1 MLVTVGVTVLV
12 AVGVAVLVGVA
23 VGGTG
28 VFVGVKQSADGG
40 PPRVGVQIDLTR
52 RLRLEAE
59 SGGNSLAGDRV
70 GIGFEIEY

>member
-1 MLVTVGVTVLV
+1 V
-12 AVGVAVLVGVA
+12 AD
-23 VGGTG
+23 G

-40 PPRVGVQIDLTR
+40 PPRVGVQIDLTP